1 MDEQLAEATFG
12 NRWKGVA
19 KVDSEIQQSNTL
31 QFFSLL
37 KLCIVN
43 RPEKSKDMAK
53 HLEEIKHDE

>member
-19 KVDSEIQQSNTL
+19 KVESEIQQSNTL
-31 QFFSLL
+31 HFFF

-43 RPEKSKDMAK
+43 IPEKSKDMAK